1 MQKKKN
7 TIFLKKESQISNYK
21 GKNSQIL
28 DERETFLRTVELL
41 IQNEKLEDSL
51 LQLFTFLKEFLPI
64 TYLLYT
70 PPYESQSIDHIY
82 ITEEGVR
89 FFEN

>member
-64 TYLLYT
+64 TS
-70 PPYESQSIDHIY
+70 PWRISW
-82 ITEEGVR
+82 R
-89 FFEN
+89 